1 MKKLN
6 KKEINK
12 RLFYASIVIL
22 PIIQFLIFYVVVN
35 FRSFL
40 FAFQTYDDV
49 TKYTFVWFQ
58 NFKEIFESLST
69 KEGEVLVDSAKNSL
83 VLYFFTLIIGT
94 GGAILF
100 SNYIYKKYFGSKF
113 FQIVLFLPH
122 IISGVVLMTVYKFLL
137 DQGIPQLGKMFGVKI
152 KPLLDNYND
161 HFKLVLIFQLWMGF
175 GTQVLMYTSTMSGIS
190 PSIVESAELE
200 GITPVKELVYIT
212 LPMIY
217 PTFVTFITVGVAGL
231 FTNQMSLYNF
241 YGNNVNKKAWTLGYY
256 LFRETQ
262 VASMPPDISK
272 YPKIS
277 ALGLLFTLVAVPVT
291 FLVKRVMEKCGPSV
305 D

>member
-6 KKEINK
+6 KKELNK

-83 VLYFFTLIIGT
+83 VLYLFTLIIGT

-291 FLVKRVMEKCGPSV
+291 FLVKRVMEKYGPSV